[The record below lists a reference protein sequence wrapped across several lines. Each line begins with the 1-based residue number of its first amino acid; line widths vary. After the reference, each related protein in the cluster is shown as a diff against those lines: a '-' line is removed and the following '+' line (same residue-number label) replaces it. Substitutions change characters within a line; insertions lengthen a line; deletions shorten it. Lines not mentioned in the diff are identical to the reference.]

1 MARRQLKQQKKPL
14 IVICSEGGKKS
25 SEYYYFRNYTNRNLR
40 IQFSTGNSTDPLGM
54 LEDLLKYIHNEDIA
68 SEDNCRIFLLLD
80 TDLSKKRINEIK
92 EIKQKCIDNN
102 IEIITSAPTFE
113 IWYVMHYR
121 NNRLRFNTSKEVKK
135 ELQSLNGTYTE
146 SMNMYK
152 IIKNSTDNA
161 RNTAKFFEQQT
172 LKNKEDLLSSNP
184 HTSIYKILDVLMNLI
199 TKMVTISSIY
209 VTIGVQAIKLA
220 YNKKRII

>member
-1 MARRQLKQQKKPL
+1 
-14 IVICSEGGKKS
+14 
-25 SEYYYFRNYTNRNLR
+25 
-40 IQFSTGNSTDPLGM
+40 M
-54 LEDLLKYIHNEDIA
+54 LEDLLKYIRNEDIA
-68 SEDNCRIFLLLD
+68 SEDNCRIFLVLD
-80 TDLSKKRINEIK
+80 TDLSEKRINEIK

-135 ELQSLNGTYTE
+135 ELQILNGTYTE

-172 LKNKEDLLSSNP
+172 LKNRENLLSSNP
-184 HTSIYKILDVLMNLI
+184 HTSIYKILDVIDEFN
-199 TKMVTISSIY
+199 
-209 VTIGVQAIKLA
+209 
-220 YNKKRII
+220 N